1 MPLTKEVTTIASV
14 PALLYFHT
22 SRETCAER
30 GTVLF
35 YHGFGGN
42 KEKIEVHSISL
53 AQAGFLV
60 ISLDAI
66 GHGQRRFPHFA
77 EVFNDERWAREP
89 EATEAHYLTIV
100 RQTAAEVP
108 MIVDKL
114 LSCGWAHL
122 EHLGIGGISM
132 GGEITYAAI
141 VNEPRLRVATPILGS
156 PEWELP
162 WPESPHR
169 HAERFFPVALFS
181 QAAEKDEAVPAR
193 SIRAFH
199 EQLAPLYATAPD
211 RLCYLEYPD
220 VGHRL
225 LPHLWETSRQYMV
238 AWFERFLKAEG
249 LPV

>member
-1 MPLTKEVTTIASV
+1 MPLTREVTTIASV

-42 KEKIEVHSISL
+42 KEKIEAHALSI

-66 GHGQRRFPHFA
+66 GHGQRSFPHFA

-89 EATEAHYLTIV
+89 EATEAQYLTIV

-108 MIVDKL
+108 MIADEL
-114 LSCGWAHL
+114 LSCGWARP
-122 EHLGIGGISM
+122 ERLGIGGISM

-141 VNEPRLRVATPILGS
+141 VNEPRLRVATPIVGS

-193 SIRAFH
+193 CIRAFH
-199 EQLAPLYATAPD
+199 EHLTPLYATAPD

-220 VGHRL
+220 VGHKL
-225 LPHLWETSRQYMV
+225 SPHLWETSRQHMV
-238 AWFERFLKAEG
+238 AWFERFLKA
-249 LPV
+249 

>member
-1 MPLTKEVTTIASV
+1 MPLKKEVTTIASV
-14 PALLYFHT
+14 PALLSFHA
-22 SRETCAER
+22 SREVSAER

-42 KEKIEVHSISL
+42 KENVNIEAHSDSL

-66 GHGQRRFPHFA
+66 GHGQRRFSHFT
-77 EVFNDERWAREP
+77 EVFSDERWTREP
-89 EATEAHYLTIV
+89 EATEADYLTIV

-108 MIVDKL
+108 MIVDTL
-114 LSCGWAHL
+114 LSCGWARP
-122 EHLGIGGISM
+122 ERLGIGGISM

-141 VNEPRLRVATPILGS
+141 VNEPRLRVATPIVGS

-181 QAAEKDEAVPAR
+181 QAAAEDEFVPTR

-199 EQLAPLYATAPD
+199 EQLAPLYARAPE
-211 RLCYLEYPD
+211 RLCYLEYPH

-225 LPHLWETSRQYMV
+225 SPHLWETSRQRTV
-238 AWFERFLKAEG
+238 AWFERFLKA
-249 LPV
+249 

>member
-1 MPLTKEVTTIASV
+1 MPLKKEVTTIASV
-14 PALLYFHT
+14 PALLTFPD
-22 SRETCAER
+22 SREVCAEQ

-42 KEKIEVHSISL
+42 KENEKIEAHAASL

-66 GHGQRRFPHFA
+66 GHGQRRYAHFT
-77 EVFNDERWAREP
+77 EVFNDERWTREP
-89 EATEAHYLTIV
+89 EATEADYLTIV

-108 MIVDKL
+108 MIVDEL
-114 LSCGWAHL
+114 LSCGWVRP
-122 EHLGIGGISM
+122 ERLGIGGISM

-141 VNEPRLRVATPILGS
+141 VNEPRLCVATPIVGS
-156 PEWELP
+156 PQWELP

-181 QAAEKDEAVPAR
+181 QAAAADEFVPTS

-199 EQLAPLYATAPD
+199 EQLTPLYARAPE
-211 RLCYLEYPD
+211 RLCYLEYPN
-220 VGHRL
+220 VGHKL
-225 LPHLWETSRQYMV
+225 SPQLWETSRQRTV
-238 AWFERFLKAEG
+238 TWFGRFLKA
-249 LPV
+249 

>member
-14 PALLYFHT
+14 PAFLCFHA
-22 SRETCAER
+22 SREACAER

-42 KEKIEVHSISL
+42 KEKPEAHLASL

-66 GHGQRRFPHFA
+66 GHGQRRYSHFT
-77 EVFNDERWAREP
+77 ELFNDERWTREP
-89 EATEAHYLTIV
+89 EATEADYLMIV

-108 MIVDKL
+108 IIVDEL
-114 LSCGWAHL
+114 LSCGWARP
-122 EHLGIGGISM
+122 ERLGIGGISM

-156 PEWELP
+156 PQWELP
-162 WPESPHR
+162 WPESPYR
-169 HAERFFPVALFS
+169 HAERFFPIALFS

-193 SIRAFH
+193 YIRAFH

-220 VGHRL
+220 VGHGL
-225 LPHLWETSRQYMV
+225 SPQLWETSRQHMV
-238 AWFERFLKAEG
+238 AWVERFLKA
-249 LPV
+249 